1 MGSSESSPR
10 HPLPP
15 PGCSRSATAP
25 KWGPTAPCASGAN
38 RLMETTTAPIL
49 PICQT
54 SRSSRSSGCCSTTAC
69 VLTQASSSQPASRIR
84 RAEDGGACV
93 LAAGAPRPRRPEGWD
108 QGRPLRIPFG
118 RNNGAA
124 NDAAANKKWDLEMV
138 GFLRPTR
145 VQAHFTYVEGCR
157 AHLRS
162 RYIALAVVR
171 VS

>member
-1 MGSSESSPR
+1 M
-10 HPLPP
+10 
-15 PGCSRSATAP
+15 
-25 KWGPTAPCASGAN
+25 
-38 RLMETTTAPIL
+38 
-49 PICQT
+49 
-54 SRSSRSSGCCSTTAC
+54 
-69 VLTQASSSQPASRIR
+69 
-84 RAEDGGACV
+84 

>member
-1 MGSSESSPR
+1 MRTMVPGATHQPR
-10 HPLPP
+10 PLPP
-15 PGCSRSATAP
+15 GLD
-25 KWGPTAPCASGAN
+25 SGNAAYL
-38 RLMETTTAPIL
+38 RRH
-49 PICQT
+49 ICQT

-69 VLTQASSSQPASRIR
+69 VLTQASSSQLASRIR

-145 VQAHFTYVEGCR
+145 VQAHFTYAEGCR

-162 RYIALAVVR
+162 QYIALAVVR

>member
-1 MGSSESSPR
+1 MSQSLTHAHHGSRGNAPASTTP
-10 HPLPP
+10 
-15 PGCSRSATAP
+15 SRSGLGERRLLAP
-25 KWGPTAPCASGAN
+25 PHMPDLKKLKELRVLLDDGVRADASK
-38 RLMETTTAPIL
+38 
-49 PICQT
+49 Q
-54 SRSSRSSGCCSTTAC
+54 
-69 VLTQASSSQPASRIR
+69 QPASKQNSKSR
-84 RAEDGGACV
+84 RRRCVRAGG
-93 LAAGAPRPRRPEGWD
+93 RRPPPPTPRGV
-108 QGRPLRIPFG
+108 GPRSPLRIPFG